1 MLNAALAAGIWYRA
15 SHAKEAR
22 SSRTSRSRQTRVD
35 VLVQLCS
42 GRHTN
47 LFHKVLI
54 ANRGEI
60 AVRVIRALREMDI
73 RSVAVFS
80 EADRR
85 ALHVQMADEAVCV
98 GPAPSSE
105 SYLVTERILDAA
117 RATGAEAIHP
127 GYGFLSENAAFAKS
141 CTDAG
146 IKFIGPTWE
155 AIEQMGS
162 KTAARRL
169 AIQAGAPVV
178 PGTEQGITNNQD
190 ARSAAA
196 KIGFPVLLK
205 AAAGGGGK
213 GMRRV
218 DNEADLEAALRDASS
233 EAVRAFGS
241 GEVYIEKLIERPR
254 HIEVQILGDEHG
266 HLIHLGERECSIQ
279 RRHQKVIEESP
290 SPLVLSR
297 PELRN
302 EIGEAALRIARA
314 ANYSNAGTLEFLADQ
329 EGRFYFLEMNT
340 RLQVEHPVT
349 EWVTGLDLVRWQI
362 RIAAGEPLTLS
373 QRDVYWTGSSIEC
386 RVYAEDPDNNFF
398 PSPGTVLQYAEPAG
412 PGVRVDTGVYP
423 GWTVPIDYD
432 PLLAKLSV
440 WGETRESAIK
450 RMSRALAEYRVLG
463 ITSNL
468 ALFERIM
475 RDPDFAAGKLHTGFL
490 DERMKG
496 RAKTEINTS
505 AALAGVLAAAQIAL
519 ARPQTAENIPAG
531 TNIWRAEA
539 RRGLLR

>member
-1 MLNAALAAGIWYRA
+1 MQ
-15 SHAKEAR
+15 
-22 SSRTSRSRQTRVD
+22 SR
-35 VLVQLCS
+35 LVQLCS
-42 GRHTN
+42 GRDLN
-47 LFHKVLI
+47 LFRKVLI

-60 AVRVIRALREMDI
+60 AVRIIRALREMDI

-98 GPAPSSE
+98 GAAPSSE
-105 SYLVTERILDAA
+105 SYLIGQRILDAC
-117 RATGAEAIHP
+117 RATRGEAIHP

-141 CTDAG
+141 CSDAG
-146 IKFIGPTWE
+146 IKFIGPSWQ

-169 AIQAGAPVV
+169 AIQGGAPVV
-178 PGTEQGITNNQD
+178 PGTEQGISD
-190 ARSAAA
+190 AREVRSTAAG
-196 KIGFPVLLK
+196 IGYPVLLK

-218 DNEADLEAALRDASS
+218 DNEAGLEAALRDASS
-233 EAVRAFGS
+233 EAARAFGS
-241 GEVYIEKLIERPR
+241 GEVYLEKLIERPR
-254 HIEVQILGDEHG
+254 HIEVQILADEHG

-290 SPLVLSR
+290 SPLVLLR

-302 EIGEAALRIARA
+302 EIGKAALRIARA
-314 ANYSNAGTLEFLADQ
+314 ANYYNAGTLEFLADQ

-362 RIAAGEPLTLS
+362 RIAAGERLTLN
-373 QRDVYWTGSSIEC
+373 QHDVHWNGSAIEC
-386 RVYAEDPDNNFF
+386 RIYAEDPDNNFF
-398 PSPGTVLQYAEPAG
+398 PSPGTILQYTEPAG
-412 PGVRVDTGVYP
+412 PGVRVDSGVYA

-440 WGETRESAIK
+440 WGETRESAIQ

-463 ITSNL
+463 ITTNL

-475 RDPDFAAGKLHTGFL
+475 RDRGFTAGMLHTGFL
-490 DERMKG
+490 GEVMR
-496 RAKTEINTS
+496 REVEIEVDAC
-505 AALAGVLAAAQIAL
+505 AALAGVLAAAQNEL
-519 ARPQTAENIPAG
+519 ARPRPVDNVPPAPN
-531 TNIWRAEA
+531 TWRAEA